1 MPLVLTTS
9 DNGKESIKDEIKKRL
24 RSNSAM
30 TKIYFA
36 TNRNPLPAE
45 NPNDFGNT
53 FSPDGLAN
61 LRFGRAEV
69 TSDRVSQIQV
79 APEDLF
85 SNPPLLGSQTIF
97 EEVRREMQ
105 EQAEDTLIFIHG
117 FNTSFHNALRQTAT
131 IHRLLTA
138 DDPLHPG
145 NPLKLNMCLFSWP
158 SDGSLLLTDPRSQ
171 NAVAYR
177 NDRLDAA
184 ASGAAFARGFLKVVD
199 FINQTGQEARCEQR
213 LHLMSHS
220 MGAYV
225 LRHALQEMRL
235 FVDNRIPRIFD
246 QILLV
251 AADED
256 DDAFDYDHKLH
267 LLPRTTRHISTY
279 FNRND
284 LALWASDRLKGNP
297 ARLGTDGPLQ
307 PLQLPR
313 NVYPIDCTAVVSRF
327 ADPTEHSYHLN
338 VDRVI
343 ADMRQVLRNQPA
355 DEIPGRR
362 YIADSNRYRLES

>member
-1 MPLVLTTS
+1 MST
-9 DNGKESIKDEIKKRL
+9 
-24 RSNSAM
+24 
-30 TKIYFA
+30 IYFA
-36 TNRNPLPAE
+36 TNRNPLPVD
-45 NPNDFGNT
+45 NPSDFGSQ

-69 TSDRVSQIQV
+69 TGEDFNQIQIQV
-79 APEDLF
+79 APENLF
-85 SNPPLLGSQTIF
+85 SDPPLLGSQTIF

-105 EQAEDTLIFIHG
+105 EEAEDTLIFIHG
-117 FNTSFHNALRQTAT
+117 FNTSFRNALRQVAQ
-131 IHRLLTA
+131 IHQRLTA
-138 DDPLHPG
+138 EDPLNPG

-184 ASGAAFARGFLKVVD
+184 ASGAAFARGFLKIAD
-199 FINQTGQEARCEQR
+199 FIMQTQPEERCEQR
-213 LHLMSHS
+213 LHLMTHS

-225 LRHALQEMRL
+225 LRHAVQEIRT
-235 FVDNRIPRIFD
+235 FVGNRIPRIFD
-246 QILLV
+246 QILLL

-256 DDAFDYDHKLH
+256 DDAFDHDHKLH
-267 LLPRTTRHISTY
+267 LLPRTTRHVSVY

-313 NVYPIDCTAVVSRF
+313 NVYPVDCTAVVSRF

-338 VDRVI
+338 VDRVVI
-343 ADMRQVLRNQPA
+343 DIRQVLRNRPA

-362 YIADSNRYRLES
+362 YVADSNRYRLLENYR